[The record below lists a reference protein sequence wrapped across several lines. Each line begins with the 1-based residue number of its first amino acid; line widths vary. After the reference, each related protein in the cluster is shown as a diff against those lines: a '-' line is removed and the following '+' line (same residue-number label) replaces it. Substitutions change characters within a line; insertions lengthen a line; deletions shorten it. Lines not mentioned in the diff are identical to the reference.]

1 MTPDV
6 FIAGVSMTAF
16 GKRPNDTVKSLTAEA
31 VTAALADAGAVV
43 SDIQAAWF
51 SNTRQPMLEGQNT
64 VRGQIALRPLGLT
77 GVPIVNIENACAS
90 GSTALLSAI
99 HWLRAGAGDIALVVG
114 AEKMVFPDRPEQ
126 VAAAFAGGTDIHDRA
141 GVLAYIR
148 DMGGEAPDEADGQA
162 RSLFMDLYA
171 AQARAHMA
179 RFGTTQEDFARAAAK
194 NHTAAQHN
202 PRSQYRTPMTWDYAL
217 ADKPVVFPF
226 TRAMCAPLSDGAAA
240 MVVCSAAGLKRLN
253 AASRAVRVRGCALV
267 SAGSRAPADL
277 DLHIGRRA
285 ALAAYEQAGIAPA
298 DVDVVEVHDA
308 TSYAEIQQIEN
319 LGLTEPGTVG
329 ARLKAGDFAL
339 GGRIP
344 VNPSGGLVAK
354 GHPIGA
360 TGIAQLFE
368 LATQLR
374 GEAGPRQV
382 SAARIAAAENG
393 GGFLG
398 VEEAATVVTVLEG
411 PSS

>member
-1 MTPDV
+1 MTADV

-16 GKRPNDTVKSLTAEA
+16 GKRPNDSVKALTAEA
-31 VTAALADAGAVV
+31 VTAALADADATVA
-43 SDIQAAWF
+43 DIQAAWF

-77 GVPIVNIENACAS
+77 GIPVVNVENACAS
-90 GSTALLSAI
+90 GSTALLQAI

-126 VAAAFAGGTDIHDRA
+126 VATAFAGGTDIHDRA
-141 GVLAYIR
+141 GILAYIEA
-148 DMGGEAPDEADGQA
+148 MGGENPGPG

-179 RFGTTQEDFARAAAK
+179 RHGTTQADLARLAAK
-194 NHTAAQHN
+194 NHTSARDN
-202 PRSQYRTPMTWDYAL
+202 PLSQYRTPMTVDQVL

-226 TRAMCAPLSDGAAA
+226 TRAMCAPVSDGAAA
-240 MVVCSAAGLKRLN
+240 VILCSAAGLAKLG

-267 SAGSRAPADL
+267 SAGDRAPSDL
-277 DLHIGRRA
+277 VNHIGRRA
-285 ALAAYEQAGIAPA
+285 AFAAYEQAGLDPA
-298 DVDVVEVHDA
+298 DIDVAEVHDA
-308 TSYAEIQQIEN
+308 TSYAELQQIEN
-319 LGLTEPGTVG
+319 LGLAEPGTVG
-329 ARLKAGDFAL
+329 ARAATGDFTL
-339 GGRIP
+339 GGRTP

-354 GHPIGA
+354 GHPVGA
-360 TGIAQLFE
+360 TGLAQIFE
-368 LATQLR
+368 LTTQLR

-382 SAARIAAAENG
+382 GNARIAVAENG

-398 VEEAATVVTVLEG
+398 VEEAATVVTVLERG
-411 PSS
+411 A